1 MLLHMTLFHSFLW
14 LSNGSLHVYTP
25 HLPHLRNSLR
35 MFSSSP
41 LLHEAIG
48 YWHRLCARSIK
59 RDIFLSRNSSK
70 KFVFSFWGDFGI
82 LVKL

>member
-1 MLLHMTLFHSFLW
+1 MLLQMTLFHSFLW
-14 LSNGSLHVYTP
+14 LSSGSLHVYTP

-48 YWHRLCARSIK
+48 YWHHLCARSIK
-59 RDIFLSRNSSK
+59 HDIFLSRNSSK
-70 KFVFSFWGDFGI
+70 KFCIFI
-82 LVKL
+82 LGRLWNIG